1 MCIEYGEL
9 HLPSIRLLNIVK
21 FQNNISNI
29 MESDWIDLECGSSQV
44 STTNHNTTTN
54 RRLTVGLVFQ
64 SCFLLSKQ

>member
-1 MCIEYGEL
+1 
-9 HLPSIRLLNIVK
+9 
-21 FQNNISNI
+21 